1 MFNLSSSFLRV
12 ASACPPVEI
21 YRPEANAVQIA
32 ALYREAAENGAS
44 LVVFPE
50 LSVTGYSLGDLVMR
64 RELLDNAS
72 TALLNLARE
81 TLGVNA
87 ACVVGLPLAE
97 NDALYNAAAV
107 LANGQV
113 LGYVR
118 KLNLPSYNEFY
129 ENRWYTTP
137 GSAAEIEANT
147 LLFDID
153 GVTIGI
159 EICEDA
165 WVASPPSERLAKLG
179 ANVIVNLS
187 ASPEKLGVADF
198 RRSLVKTLSSRLVA
212 GYVYAGCDSSEST
225 AEVVM
230 GGHQLIAANGQ
241 LLAEREP
248 FSDTRLTY
256 ADIDIDHLQFDRRRL
271 RFHSSAAA
279 SVISTGVT
287 RPPQPLLKNPD
298 QNPFLPEE
306 AESQRTARLK
316 DILAI
321 QTEGI
326 YRRLAKTGLGAVI
339 GVSGGLDSTLALLVL
354 QRAEAKLGQAGKV
367 HALVMPGPA
376 SSDATQSNAFSLSE
390 KLGVVTLIRPI
401 APLVAAELAA
411 QGMNPENQNVTY
423 ENIQARLRTLHLF
436 DYANEHGLLVINTS
450 DLSEAALG
458 WSTYGGDQNGNY
470 GVNCGIPKTVV
481 RELIRYLATEPEYA
495 HIRDILRDIIDTP
508 ISPELTKTAPGE
520 ITQLTEDKIGPYA
533 LHDFFLYYNVRWG
546 DEPKKIAALAEAA
559 FEGVYTAE
567 TIAKWQTVFT
577 KRFTASQFKRDT
589 MPNGPKIGAV
599 ALSPRGDWR
608 MPSDV

>member
-1 MFNLSSSFLRV
+1 
-12 ASACPPVEI
+12 VEI
-21 YRPEANAVQIA
+21 SNPGANAVHIA
-32 ALYREAAENGAS
+32 ELFREAADNGAA

-50 LSVTGYSLGDLVMR
+50 LSITGYSLGDLVMR
-64 RELLDNAS
+64 HELLDNAKD
-72 TALLNLARE
+72 ALFRLARE
-81 TLGVNA
+81 TLTVNA
-87 ACVVGLPLAE
+87 ACIVGLPLAE
-97 NDALYNAAAV
+97 NDALYNTAAL
-107 LANGQV
+107 LAKGQV

-137 GSAAEIEANT
+137 NSPAEIEANT

-198 RRSLVKTLSSRLVA
+198 RRSLVKTLSSRLIA
-212 GYVYAGCDSSEST
+212 GYIYAGCDSSEST

-230 GGHQLIAANGQ
+230 GGHQLIASNGQ
-241 LLAEREP
+241 LLAERAP
-248 FSDTRLTY
+248 FGDSRLTY
-256 ADIDIDHLQFDRRRL
+256 ADIDVDHLNFDRRKQ
-271 RFHSSAAA
+271 RFHSSAVAA
-279 SVISTGVT
+279 VIPTGVT
-287 RPPQPLLKNPD
+287 RPGQPLLKPPNR
-298 QNPFLPEE
+298 NPFLPDET
-306 AESQRTARLK
+306 AAQRIERLQN
-316 DILAI
+316 ILAI

-354 QRAEAKLGQAGKV
+354 TRAAQKLGSDVADKV

-390 KLGVVTLIRPI
+390 KLGAATFIRPI
-401 APLVAAELAA
+401 APLVSAELAA

-423 ENIQARLRTLHLF
+423 ENIQARIRTLHLF
-436 DYANEHGLLVINTS
+436 NYANEHGLLVINTS

-481 RELIRYLATEPEYA
+481 RELIRYLADEEDYA
-495 HIRDILRDIIDTP
+495 NIRGILLDIIDTP
-508 ISPELTKTAPGE
+508 ISPELTKSSGSE

-533 LHDFFLYYNVRWG
+533 LHDFFLYYCVRWG
-546 DEPKKIAALAEAA
+546 DKPEKIAALAEAA
-559 FEGVYTAE
+559 FAGVYTAE
-567 TIAKWQTVFT
+567 TIAKWQSVFQ